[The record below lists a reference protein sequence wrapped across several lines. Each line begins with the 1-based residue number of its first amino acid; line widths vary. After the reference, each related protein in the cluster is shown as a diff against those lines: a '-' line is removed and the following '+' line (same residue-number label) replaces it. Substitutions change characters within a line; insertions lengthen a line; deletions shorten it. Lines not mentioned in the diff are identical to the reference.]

1 MAISGL
7 VGRSQAKGKEHM
19 NQQEVLR
26 LAKSM
31 GVLISSKQ
39 EFQASVKRFGSQIV
53 KRFKPLSKTQQM
65 YLDALTEPKSLQDLA
80 DQFGCTPQNALKM
93 MRALEARNLVT
104 KQQRFKRRLD
114 KGAWAWYYER
124 NV

>member
-1 MAISGL
+1 
-7 VGRSQAKGKEHM
+7 M

-39 EFQASVKRFGSQIV
+39 EFEASIKRFGSQIV
-53 KRFKPLSKTQQM
+53 KRFKPLSKTQQV
-65 YLDALTEPKSLQDLA
+65 YLDALKEPKSLQDLA

-104 KQQRFKRRLD
+104 KQQRFKRRSD

-124 NV
+124 DI